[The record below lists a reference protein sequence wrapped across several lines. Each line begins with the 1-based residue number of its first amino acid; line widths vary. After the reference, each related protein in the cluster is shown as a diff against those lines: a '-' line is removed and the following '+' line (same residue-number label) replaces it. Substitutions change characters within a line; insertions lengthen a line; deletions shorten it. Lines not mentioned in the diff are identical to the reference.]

1 MLSEYLFW
9 CVGCGALAVL
19 GAGFLAGLQQGLTRV
34 SHFEREEILSQ
45 ISRGTTTGQD
55 FVCVCVCVRRIL
67 KERRFFAELQQG
79 VRVCVC
85 VSGDPRV
92 II

>member
-1 MLSEYLFW
+1 M
-9 CVGCGALAVL
+9 CVCVCVRRILKERR
-19 GAGFLAGLQQGLTRV
+19 FLAELQQGVR
-34 SHFEREEILSQ
+34 
-45 ISRGTTTGQD
+45 
-55 FVCVCVCVRRIL
+55 VCVCVRRIL